1 MHLILFFFVGSLAY
15 ASIDSVP
22 QHLVDNAAI
31 LGTLSIVTGVLFLAD
46 MGSPK
51 KRKPRPPTPPAS
63 RKASEQ
69 VHPPPDVSVVQIQ
82 DDNNKPQKRSIT
94 EQVYDIERVSV
105 CLFSD
110 SVLT

>member
-1 MHLILFFFVGSLAY
+1 MQLILFFFVGSLAY

-31 LGTLSIVTGVLFLAD
+31 LGTLSIVTGVLFLTD

-82 DDNNKPQKRSIT
+82 EDNKPPKRSIT

-105 CLFSD
+105 HMFF
-110 SVLT
+110 